1 MVGQGAMK
9 GLFITTGQFTSGA
22 TDFVKKQLN
31 HKIVLIDGKQ
41 LAELMIE
48 YGLGVATVNT
58 LKIQRIDRDYFN
70 ADE

>member
-1 MVGQGAMK
+1 M
-9 GLFITTGQFTSGA
+9 
-22 TDFVKKQLN
+22 KKQLN

-41 LAELMIE
+41 FAELMIE

-58 LKIQRIDRDYFN
+58 LKIQRIDTDYFS

>member
-22 TDFVKKQLN
+22 MDFVKKQLN

-58 LKIQRIDRDYFN
+58 LKIQRIDTDYFS

>member
-58 LKIQRIDRDYFN
+58 LKIQRIDTDYFSN
-70 ADE
+70 DE